1 MQGIQPKSNNNGK
14 AQMFLILL
22 ASMCSASDRIFLH
35 FDIIYY
41 GKCNVELVLFRYAQ
55 KTENRLPNKKNND
68 FYLEKRLPNKKNNE
82 KLYMT

>member
-1 MQGIQPKSNNNGK
+1 MFQCWKKQKS
-14 AQMFLILL
+14 
-22 ASMCSASDRIFLH
+22 
-35 FDIIYY
+35 
-41 GKCNVELVLFRYAQ
+41 EQ